1 MDQPMTKARNLAL
14 DSGTGES
21 YEQDEFMDGEES
33 SSKEVKRTP
42 FEMDSLTEQRF
53 TPGASQ
59 NNKSSDNQRYP
70 VRHNMNVEA
79 SIDESSSLVESGGR
93 QNRPSAI
100 ETILN
105 AGNKSGKGGSGVV
118 MDDDDDDDDYEDD
131 YDDDDF

>member
-1 MDQPMTKARNLAL
+1 
-14 DSGTGES
+14 
-21 YEQDEFMDGEES
+21 MDGEES
-33 SSKEVKRTP
+33 TSKEVKRSA
-42 FEMDSLTEQRF
+42 FEIDSLTEQRF

-79 SIDESSSLVESGGR
+79 SIDESSSLVESAGR

-105 AGNKSGKGGSGVV
+105 AGGRPGKGGQGIAI
-118 MDDDDDDDDYEDD
+118 DDDDEDDDYEDD